1 MANGNDKKNARM
13 KKQEECVM
21 DTKKFDYT
29 ELIDMDCKNQTA
41 KLLENYF
48 HRMLNEE
55 EYDSV
60 IPIEKEHFQKTF
72 PEYLENINKKEN
84 KNIVNQTV
92 QYVKHFI
99 LNVPTGNDFDI
110 EEFKRYL
117 CNLDYLVDKVLAFN
131 IAILLNKKDVFVSE
145 FDFETA
151 WMSCTINPQKEYIQE
166 TDSKEDTP
174 VDTSKLTIGM
184 TVKNYKILCELLGQ
198 EIKEGNSRKYQLKN
212 FERYFAWEKAGQ
224 KFTIMD
230 IYDSPLEKEDLR
242 KLGNNSIYTQAIEV
256 ILLQYLSHQDGYT
269 RTLTKKKWWELLG
282 ITNHKYGRMTEKE
295 LLQLDKILTSFEIR
309 HFYQRCNKKLEQ
321 ILFSALNNLKNRK
334 LINYQIQTVIVTTDE
349 ETGKDKYFLATDDNL
364 KSILEVERYV
374 LHDVLGFEKIFQVFL
389 RFKQKEYYQKINEII
404 YEKYGWNYYFKQVK
418 IIYVQENV
426 QKALPESELNLKKQF
441 LNKKVVS
448 FLNENAENEF
458 KKQKEK
464 YSAKYEELV
473 NKWWGNPEDIPD
485 SEKSELWKMPDVYV
499 TAQKILTDELIK
511 IGHKDL
517 SFSVKEF
524 IESNSDLDEMFL
536 FCNK

>member
-1 MANGNDKKNARM
+1 
-13 KKQEECVM
+13 M
-21 DTKKFDYT
+21 DTKNYDYT

-48 HRMLNEE
+48 HRMRG
-55 EYDSV
+55 EYDSIV
-60 IPIEKEHFQKTF
+60 AVEEETYSEQPFFEFVEHIRE
-72 PEYLENINKKEN
+72 PENW
-84 KNIVNQTV
+84 NIVNRVV
-92 QYVKHFI
+92 QYVEQFV
-99 LNVPTGNDFDI
+99 LNAETGNDFDI
-110 EEFKRYL
+110 EVFKTYL
-117 CNLDYLVDKVLAFN
+117 YNLDPFFDKVFAFA
-131 IAILLNKKDVFVSE
+131 IASLLNEKDVFASE
-145 FDFETA
+145 FDLETA
-151 WMSCTINPQKEYIQE
+151 WISTLNLLKQQPVEK
-166 TDSKEDTP
+166 KDTS
-174 VDTSKLTIGM
+174 VDTSELVIGM
-184 TVKNYKILCELLGQ
+184 TIKNYKSLCELLGQ
-198 EIKEGNSRKYQLKN
+198 ETTTGKAKQYQLKN

-224 KFTIMD
+224 KFIIVD
-230 IYDSPLEKEDLR
+230 IYDTPLEKEDLR

-309 HFYQRCNKKLEQ
+309 HFYQRCNKKMEQ

-334 LINYQIQTVIVTTDE
+334 LINYQIQTVIVTIDE

-389 RFKQKEYYQKINEII
+389 RFKQKEYYQKINEIL
-404 YEKYGWNYYFKQVK
+404 YERYGWHYYFKQVK

-448 FLNENAENEF
+448 FLNENAKNEF
-458 KKQKEK
+458 KKQREK

-473 NKWWGNPEDIPD
+473 NKWWGDPEDIPN

-517 SFSVKEF
+517 SFSVQEF

-536 FCNK
+536 FCSK

>member
-1 MANGNDKKNARM
+1 MV
-13 KKQEECVM
+13 ECVM
-21 DTKKFDYT
+21 DVKKFDYT
-29 ELIDMDCKNQTA
+29 DLIDFDCKNQTA

-48 HRMLNEE
+48 HRMRNE
-55 EYDSV
+55 EYDSIV
-60 IPIEKEHFQKTF
+60 AVEEETYSEQPFFEFAEHINEKENQD
-72 PEYLENINKKEN
+72 
-84 KNIVNQTV
+84 IVNRTV
-92 QYVKHFI
+92 QYVKQFI
-99 LNVPTGNDFDI
+99 LNVAMGNDFNV
-110 EEFKRYL
+110 EVFKTYL
-117 CNLDYLVDKVLAFN
+117 YNLDPFFDKALAFN
-131 IAILLNKKDVFVSE
+131 IATLLNEKDVFASE

-151 WMSCTINPQKEYIQE
+151 WMSCGINIQKQSTQE
-166 TDSKEDTP
+166 TDSKEDAP

-184 TVKNYKILCELLGQ
+184 TVKNYKVLCELLGQ
-198 EIKEGNSRKYQLKN
+198 EIKDGKSKKYQLEN
-212 FERYFAWEKAGQ
+212 FKRYFEWEKAGQ
-224 KFTIMD
+224 KFIIMD
-230 IYDSPLEKEDLR
+230 IYDTPLEKEDLR

-269 RTLTKKKWWELLG
+269 RTLTKKKWWELLS

-364 KSILEVERYV
+364 KSILDVERYV
-374 LHDVLGFEKIFQVFL
+374 LHDVLGYEKIFQVFL
-389 RFKQKEYYQKINEII
+389 RFKQKEYYQKINDIL
-404 YEKYGWNYYFKQVK
+404 YDRYGWHYYFKQVK
-418 IIYVQENV
+418 IIYVQENI
-426 QKALPESELNLKKQF
+426 QKVLPEAELNLKKQF
-441 LNKKVVS
+441 LNEKVVS

-499 TAQKILTDELIK
+499 TAQRILTDELIK

-517 SFSVKEF
+517 DFCEEEF
-524 IESNSDLDEMFL
+524 IKSNSDMDEMFL

>member
-1 MANGNDKKNARM
+1 
-13 KKQEECVM
+13 M

-48 HRMLNEE
+48 YRMLNEE

-72 PEYLENINKKEN
+72 PKYLEDINKKEN

-151 WMSCTINPQKEYIQE
+151 WMSCGINLQKQSVQE
-166 TDSKEDTP
+166 SDSKEDTP
-174 VDTSKLTIGM
+174 VDTSKLVIGK
-184 TVKNYKILCELLGQ
+184 TVKNYKVLCELLSQ
-198 EIKEGNSRKYQLKN
+198 EVKDGKAKKYQLEN
-212 FERYFAWEKAGQ
+212 FKRYFEWEKVGQ

-230 IYDSPLEKEDLR
+230 IYDTPLEKEDLR
-242 KLGNNSIYTQAIEV
+242 KLGNNSIYTQAIEI
-256 ILLQYLSHQDGYT
+256 ILLQYLSRQDGYT

-321 ILFSALNNLKNRK
+321 ILFSSLNNLKNRK

-374 LHDVLGFEKIFQVFL
+374 LHDVLGYEKIFQVFL
-389 RFKQKEYYQKINEII
+389 RFKQKEYYQKINEIL
-404 YEKYGWNYYFKQVK
+404 YERYGWNYYFKQVK
-418 IIYVQENV
+418 IIYVQENI
-426 QKALPESELNLKKQF
+426 QKVLPEAELNLKKQF
-441 LNKKVVS
+441 LNKKVVN

-458 KKQKEK
+458 KKQREK
-464 YSAKYEELV
+464 YTVKYEELV
-473 NKWWGNPEDIPD
+473 NKWWGAPEDIPN

-511 IGHKDL
+511 IGHKNL
-517 SFSVKEF
+517 AFSDEEF
-524 IESNSDLDEMFL
+524 IKSNSDLDEMFL